1 MSCPWDQVSWS
12 YLKSLKHTE
21 ALWNLN
27 LCNNNYISGSNNSII
42 LEGLVKSML
51 CRQITKAQL
60 FLQIILLHIFP
71 ELLTI
76 SFLHSVLEKIWLKSL
91 GVNPLRK
98 KVPENTVYIYR
109 LESNCRSVFSIIWT
123 KERIQTDEKI
133 SLWVR
138 HAVQN
143 TEYLYGSFNASS
155 T

>member
-76 SFLHSVLEKIWLKSL
+76 SFLRSVLEKIWLKSL

-98 KVPENTVYIYR
+98 KYQKTLFIFTGLNLTAEVSFQSFEPKR
-109 LESNCRSVFSIIWT
+109 ESKQMR
-123 KERIQTDEKI
+123 K
-133 SLWVR
+133 
-138 HAVQN
+138 
-143 TEYLYGSFNASS
+143 
-155 T
+155 